1 MVAGGDHLPALAGRA
16 LDSLEQGLPNI
27 ERYWLGGLGHMG
39 PVMASAVVANK
50 LRTFL
55 GRESPSMEAG
65 HGK

>member
-1 MVAGGDHLPALAGRA
+1 MVVGGDRLPGLAGRA
-16 LDSLEQGLPNI
+16 LDSIERGLPNI